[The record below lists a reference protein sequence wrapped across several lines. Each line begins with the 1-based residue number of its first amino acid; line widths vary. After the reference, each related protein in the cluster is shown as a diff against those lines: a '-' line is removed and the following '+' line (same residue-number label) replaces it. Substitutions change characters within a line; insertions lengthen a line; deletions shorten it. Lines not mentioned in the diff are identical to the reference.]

1 MNSVILQSLRLY
13 CKGQQDDWPE
23 LLPSI
28 MMAYRMT
35 LLPSQLNILLSSYFL
50 AVRFRLP
57 IDTALT
63 PKTTL
68 SASFKTHLSQILHNL
83 DIARKIAAENIKLAQ
98 DKYKEQYD
106 KRSQEPKYKPAD
118 RVWLFCT
125 KVPPGMA
132 PKLHKKWV
140 GPYYIVFTGPPN
152 TYKLRRCSDNKEVK
166 VLVNATRLKPYP
178 DLSPGQKN
186 PPEGYEHLEEP
197 LSAEDLPQMITHTQ
211 TLTN

>member
-1 MNSVILQSLRLY
+1 
-13 CKGQQDDWPE
+13 
-23 LLPSI
+23 
-28 MMAYRMT
+28 MAYRMT
-35 LLPSQLNILLSSYFL
+35 PATQSTQHSPFFLLFGREMRLS
-50 AVRFRLP
+50 

-140 GPYYIVFTGPPN
+140 GPYYIVFTGPHN

-166 VLVNATRLKPYP
+166 VLVNATRLKSYHDPESRP
-178 DLSPGQKN
+178 TN

-197 LSAEDLPQMITHTQ
+197 LNAEELPTDDHTR
-211 TLTN
+211 TDTNTSNAQDKGKRPANP